1 MATQSLDL
9 LRGTFDLLILK
20 SLSGGPAHGYTI
32 AQWIERSTSDL
43 LAIEEGTL
51 YPALHRL
58 ERRALIS
65 AEWGVSDNNRR
76 ARFYA
81 LTPNGRRALRTE
93 QATWSKLV
101 HALIA
106 AIEAPAPVPARAR

>member
-1 MATQSLDL
+1 MPAQSLDL

-43 LAIEEGTL
+43 LHIEEGTL
-51 YPALHRL
+51 DPALHRL
-58 ERRALIS
+58 ERRHLVS

-76 ARFYA
+76 ARFYS
-81 LTPNGRRALRTE
+81 LTPAGRRALRTE
-93 QATWSKLV
+93 QATWSRLV
-101 HALIA
+101 HALVA
-106 AIEAPAPVPARAR
+106 AIEAPVPAPAKAK